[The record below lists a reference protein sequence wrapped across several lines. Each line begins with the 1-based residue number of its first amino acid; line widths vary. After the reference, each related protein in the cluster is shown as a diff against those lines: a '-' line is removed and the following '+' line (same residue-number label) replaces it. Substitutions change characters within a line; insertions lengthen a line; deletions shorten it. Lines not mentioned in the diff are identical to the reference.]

1 MPPLRPLATVSAER
15 RAELQKA
22 FATFDKDG
30 SGAISVD
37 ELAAILGMG
46 KKISPEQA
54 RKDAEGVIAKYDMD
68 GNNEL
73 DVRGRA
79 PIQRM
84 QLPSTS
90 HFHARIDAY
99 VVEPAAL
106 LLLRTSVHLL
116 FDPLLTK
123 RRFVSAR
130 VHRLRSSLLGQRV
143 HRPE

>member
-1 MPPLRPLATVSAER
+1 MPPLRPVATVSAER

-79 PIQRM
+79 TIQRT
-84 QLPSTS
+84 QLQCNSLAPPIFTHGSIHTWWSLLRYCCCAHPSTCYS
-90 HFHARIDAY
+90 THC
-99 VVEPAAL
+99 
-106 LLLRTSVHLL
+106 
-116 FDPLLTK
+116 
-123 RRFVSAR
+123 
-130 VHRLRSSLLGQRV
+130 
-143 HRPE
+143 